1 MKLHPFYYYLKE
13 RSKSELP
20 GQLAHMKMA
29 PMPLDSNYRYPNH
42 NLENA
47 HPSSVLALL
56 YPDEE
61 QNLNI
66 ILTLRTKTIRHAGQ
80 ISFPGGRSESGEKL
94 IETALR
100 ETQEEVGISP
110 EQIHIACSL
119 SSFTLHKSEN
129 VITPFVG
136 FLLERP
142 QLDPNPYEVQEA
154 FDCDLNVLMG
164 DHCLKRKK
172 WSLLDRDF
180 EVPYWDIHD
189 VPLWGATAMMLS
201 ELLVL
206 YEEFKSTN

>member
-29 PMPLDSNYRYPNH
+29 PMPLNSNYVYPQND
-42 NLENA
+42 LDTA
-47 HPSSVLALL
+47 HPSSVIALL
-56 YPDEE
+56 YPDE
-61 QNLNI
+61 QQRLKVV
-66 ILTLRTKTIRHAGQ
+66 LTLRTNSIRHAGQ
-80 ISFPGGRSESGEKL
+80 ISFPGGRSELGEEL
-94 IETALR
+94 IDTALR
-100 ETQEEVGISP
+100 ETEEEVGITS

-119 SSFTLHKSEN
+119 SSFTLHKSKN
-129 VITPFVG
+129 IITPFVG
-136 FLLERP
+136 FLLKRP
-142 QLDPNPYEVQEA
+142 QMEPNPHEVQEA
-154 FDCDLNVLMG
+154 FDCDLNVLM
-164 DHCLKRKK
+164 DNHCLKRKK
-172 WSLLDRDF
+172 WSLLDQDF

>member
-13 RSKSELP
+13 RSKDPLP
-20 GQLAHMKMA
+20 GQVAHKKMA
-29 PMPLDSNYRYPNH
+29 PVPLSSSYVYPNDD
-42 NLENA
+42 LKNA
-47 HPSSVLALL
+47 HPSSVIALL
-56 YPDEE
+56 YPDE
-61 QNLNI
+61 QRNLKV
-66 ILTLRTKTIRHAGQ
+66 ILTLRTKSIRHAGQ
-80 ISFPGGRSESGEKL
+80 ISFPGGRSEIGEEL

-100 ETQEEVGISP
+100 ETKEEVGIST

-129 VITPFVG
+129 IITPFVG

-142 QLDPNPYEVQEA
+142 HLDPNPYEVQEA
-154 FDCDLNVLMG
+154 FDCDLNVLMD
-164 DHCLKRKK
+164 DHCIKRKK
-172 WSLLDRDF
+172 WSLLNQEF